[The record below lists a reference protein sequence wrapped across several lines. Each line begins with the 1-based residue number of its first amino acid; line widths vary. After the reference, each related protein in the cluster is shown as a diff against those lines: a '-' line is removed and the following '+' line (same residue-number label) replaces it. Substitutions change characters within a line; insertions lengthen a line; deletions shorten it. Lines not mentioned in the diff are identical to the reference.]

1 MMKRTHYINLVEVG
15 NILVSLIETR
25 MKDSDC
31 EVMHR
36 TEDEGVRNIIKHD
49 LRKNGSIYL

>member
-25 MKDSDC
+25 MKGSDC